1 MTALALVTVIL
12 VAFVVIDGP
21 VATIA
26 DTDSSSTGD
35 DDPRSRPD
43 HRSRG
48 PPPAGQDA

>member
-12 VAFVVIDGP
+12 AAFVVIHRP

-26 DTDSSSTGD
+26 DTHSSSTGD
-35 DDPRSRPD
+35 DRSRPD